1 MLISNLDWSDFMI
14 DKKTLIFCIFFISF
28 TSLFSLSLYPVSFD
42 KDIQFGATEEYTF
55 FNTQNKTIV
64 YKVNIN
70 MNKFH
75 ISTLVFPKIFVLNP
89 GESKSV
95 KIFLKPITKL
105 NQGVYSGFID
115 IETLPLNL
123 EESGNIKLNV
133 ILNISPFVYNNF

>member
-1 MLISNLDWSDFMI
+1 MI

-70 MNKFH
+70 MNEFH

-95 KIFLKPITKL
+95 KIFLKPKTVLKNGTYNGSI
-105 NQGVYSGFID
+105 N
-115 IETLPLNL
+115 IESFPLVL
-123 EESGNIKLNV
+123 EDSNNVKLNV
-133 ILNISPFVYNNF
+133 KLNISASI